1 MFRIIKHADGTGV
14 TVLALQSG
22 QEVHF
27 TEGDFLELQ
36 KEINLVYPPEDLSP
50 VVLAVQRTLIS
61 VARDSLNDE
70 TRVIA
75 CNILLNM
82 EAHKLEEQRERRI
95 MQRHSRR

>member
-1 MFRIIKHADGTGV
+1 MFRILKHADGAGV
-14 TVLALQSG
+14 TVKSLKTE

-27 TEGDFLELQ
+27 KEDDLLELQ
-36 KEINLVYPPEDLSP
+36 KEINLVYPPEELSP
-50 VVLAVQRTLIS
+50 VVLTVQRTLLGI
-61 VARDSLNDE
+61 ARDSLNDE

-82 EAHKLEEQRERRI
+82 EAHKLAEQRERRI